1 MNSMIIGNNS
11 NNSNSFNINNKFQ
24 KKIQSPVIPN
34 KSNMN
39 NSNNFNNK
47 VVKPNSSSKRN
58 VFTKN
63 IFSIEGGNA
72 SSSDDMYNKS
82 IAMLNDRLE
91 KGTITIDEF
100 NKKCRDIAKKRG
112 NL

>member
-1 MNSMIIGNNS
+1 MIIGNNS

-47 VVKPNSSSKRN
+47 VVKPNPSSKGN

-91 KGTITIDEF
+91 KGTITMDEF

>member
-1 MNSMIIGNNS
+1 MIIGNNS
-11 NNSNSFNINNKFQ
+11 NNSNGFNINNKFQ
-24 KKIQSPVIPN
+24 KKIQNPVIPN

-39 NSNNFNNK
+39 NNLNNK
-47 VVKPNSSSKRN
+47 VVKPSTSSKRN